1 MIEFPATPGQLA
13 STSKRVL
20 GGLHL
25 MFANR
30 LKLLLL
36 EVREE
41 QPRLLQ
47 SLLLGLAAG
56 LCLLMAVLC
65 LTAFIVVLGW
75 DFSPVLVLG
84 AVAAMYVLG
93 GLFLCRKL
101 RALFENWH
109 ALPATRDQFAK
120 DREAILQVMK

>member
-1 MIEFPATPGQLA
+1 MIELPVTPGQLT